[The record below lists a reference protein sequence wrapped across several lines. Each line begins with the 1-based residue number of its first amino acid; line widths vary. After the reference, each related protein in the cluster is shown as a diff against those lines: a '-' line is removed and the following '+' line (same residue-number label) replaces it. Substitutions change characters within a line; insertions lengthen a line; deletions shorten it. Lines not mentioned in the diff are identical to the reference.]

1 MNKLFISLIIG
12 LIQGQ
17 IVDPQTGKP
26 AELRYDSGSGEYYL
40 FGLDVLN
47 MIDDKSYKGKFIRKT
62 NNLV

>member
-17 IVDPQTGKP
+17 IVDPETGKP

-40 FGLDVLN
+40 FGL
-47 MIDDKSYKGKFIRKT
+47 SYYFIV
-62 NNLV
+62 NGL